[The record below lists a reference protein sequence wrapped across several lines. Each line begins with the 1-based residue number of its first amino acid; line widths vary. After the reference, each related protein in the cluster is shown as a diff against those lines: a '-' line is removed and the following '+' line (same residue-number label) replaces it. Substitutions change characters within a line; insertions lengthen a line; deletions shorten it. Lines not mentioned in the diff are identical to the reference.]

1 MAALVGDYAA
11 SVGSD
16 AQGKVVIVEVV
27 VCPALHQKYSLTARV
42 NKFVAGSRRGSTV
55 EVFSDIEPAR
65 KNGDRGVA
73 AETAAA
79 GGTNELAFTI
89 IDECVAAVGHHELG
103 DLGAHAAN
111 RPDEA
116 IAGTVSFDRG
126 VYGGGGVG
134 FWRWGPP
141 GGCRG

>member
-1 MAALVGDYAA
+1 MAALVGDHTA

-73 AETAAA
+73 AGNFLDAQTVTVERVGAGTAAA

-89 IDECVAAVGHHELG
+89 IDECVAAVVGHVS
-103 DLGAHAAN
+103 ASVIS
-111 RPDEA
+111 
-116 IAGTVSFDRG
+116 IAGSVDTVTF
-126 VYGGGGVG
+126 
-134 FWRWGPP
+134 
-141 GGCRG
+141 